1 MKKTVPNICYT
12 VKHDLCTGC
21 GVCQGACPSS
31 AISVIA
37 QKGKFKPVVDESKC
51 NNFKGCHRCF
61 DACPGVGVNLLQMSK
76 KYFVDDGT
84 QENKMVGRYLK
95 CFTGYSNEPEIRFH
109 AASGGMISQFLI
121 WLLET
126 KKIDGAVVTKFDNSN
141 PLMVSTFIATT
152 KDEILAARSSKYAP
166 VTMNRVAQDVKKA
179 LGTRYVIVGVPCHIQ
194 GMRKLMDMDKQL
206 CNKVVGLFS
215 LYCSCG
221 RTFDLT
227 EFVLNERRID
237 RKNLQS
243 FQYRDDGCLGFLKA
257 IVSMQNVL
265 LKPFNRYAE
274 SYVDGNHQIYK
285 EEFQSYYHPLRSFFI
300 PRRCL
305 FCVDHYGELADISFG
320 DIHVEPYLK
329 DKIGVNSIVVRK
341 KIWLDSL
348 FQCQKEGFVCLDEVP
363 FEVVSKSQRMSF
375 KKKGRNVAF
384 LKIAKK
390 LGSVVPRYDIDL
402 SRKVSLHDWLDF
414 AQNRVQQFLGSH
426 RMLWGLIS
434 KAKAKVR
441 IH

>member
-1 MKKTVPNICYT
+1 MFRP
-12 VKHDLCTGC
+12 
-21 GVCQGACPSS
+21 
-31 AISVIA
+31 VI
-37 QKGKFKPVVDESKC
+37 ETLKC
-51 NNFKGCHRCF
+51 NNSKGCHRCY
-61 DACPGVGVNLLQMSK
+61 DVCPGLGVDLHRMAEESFAEENE
-76 KYFVDDGT
+76 
-84 QENKMVGRYLK
+84 QENEMVGRYLR
-95 CFTGYSNEPEIRFH
+95 CLTGYSNDSEIRFH
-109 AASGGMISQFLI
+109 AASGGMISQFLV
-121 WLLET
+121 WLLEN

-152 KDEILAARSSKYAP
+152 KDDILAARSSKYAP
-166 VTMNRVAQDVKKA
+166 VTLSRVVQDVKNA

-194 GMRKLMDMDKQL
+194 GIRKLMNVDKQF

-221 RTFDLT
+221 RNFNLT
-227 EFVLNERRID
+227 DFILKERKID

-243 FQYRDDGCLGFLKA
+243 FQYRDDGCLGYLKA
-257 IVSMQNVL
+257 KVSMQNVL
-265 LKPFNRYAE
+265 LKPFNQYADSCIE
-274 SYVDGNHQIYK
+274 GDCQVYK
-285 EEFQSYYHPLRSFFI
+285 EEFQSYYHPLRSFFV

-341 KIWLDSL
+341 KIWLNSL
-348 FQCQKEGFVCLDEVP
+348 LQCQKEGFVSLDEVP

-390 LGSVVPRYDIDL
+390 LGCVVPRYDIDL
-402 SRKVSLHDWLDF
+402 SRKVSLHDWLDY
-414 AQNRVQQFLGSH
+414 AQNRIQQFCGSH
-426 RMLWGLIS
+426 RVLWWFVS
-434 KAKAKVR
+434 MFKAKIK